1 MFKPY
6 VLAAVLI
13 AVTQVVLA
21 DNGLVSVESRY
32 DVPTTADRLVG
43 ALEAKGIKVFSRID
57 HAAGAK
63 SVGMELAPTELV
75 IFGTPK
81 VGTPLMQC
89 GRSIGIDLPLKAL
102 IWKDDDGKVWLVYND
117 PAYLGERHRL
127 NGCEG
132 PLTTLSNTL
141 AGLAKAAAE

>member
-1 MFKPY
+1 MFKRY
-6 VLAAVLI
+6 VLATVLI
-13 AVTQVVLA
+13 AVTQAALA
-21 DNGLVSVESRY
+21 DNGLVSVQSRF
-32 DVPTTADRLVG
+32 DVPTTAERLVA

-89 GRSIGIDLPLKAL
+89 GRSMGIDLPLKAL

-132 PLTTLSNTL
+132 QLTTLSNTL
-141 AGLAKAAAE
+141 AGLAKTATD